1 MVLVVKNPPTKT
13 RDLRDAGSSLG
24 QEDPLEEG
32 MAIDYSILAQRIPW
46 TEQPGRLWSTGLQS
60 QTQLKRRSMHA
71 GPLINKN
78 DNVEMLF
85 LSSQFN
91 LIDKIFPLGYLVC
104 PAEFHFIKNFLFW
117 LTNCERA

>member
-1 MVLVVKNPPTKT
+1 MALVVKNPPTKT
-13 RDLRDAGSSLG
+13 RDLRDGGSTLG

-60 QTQLKRRSMHA
+60 QTQQKRLSKHA

-91 LIDKIFPLGYLVC
+91 LIDKIVPLGYFLC

-117 LTNCERA
+117 LTN

>member
-1 MVLVVKNPPTKT
+1 
-13 RDLRDAGSSLG
+13 
-24 QEDPLEEG
+24 

>member
-13 RDLRDAGSSLG
+13 RDLRDEGSTLG
-24 QEDPLEEG
+24 QEDPLEES